1 MLQISL
7 KAAKILSK
15 RFILCDVLAPQ
26 ISKFGYLL
34 MSCLRKKSSIM
45 LMNVFVVFR
54 LRVIR

>member
-45 LMNVFVVFR
+45 MNVFVVFR